1 VSKLST
7 ESEPSTHHDRVAG
20 SWLAGRLASRSHTS
34 FVQAKHTALYFNF
47 QTKKRSMMLLANAG
61 HAAPNLEK
69 PPQSDPRALPAE
81 SACRCQ
87 PTKAAN

>member
-1 VSKLST
+1 
-7 ESEPSTHHDRVAG
+7 
-20 SWLAGRLASRSHTS
+20 
-34 FVQAKHTALYFNF
+34 
-47 QTKKRSMMLLANAG
+47 MMLLANAG

-69 PPQSDPRALPAE
+69 PPLSDPRALPAE